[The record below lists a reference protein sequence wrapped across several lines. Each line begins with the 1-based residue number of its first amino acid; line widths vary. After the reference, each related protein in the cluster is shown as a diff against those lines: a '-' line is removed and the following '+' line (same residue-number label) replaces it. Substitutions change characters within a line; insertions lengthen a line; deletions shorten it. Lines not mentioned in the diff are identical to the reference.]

1 MAPPSSPPTASS
13 SPAAGSH
20 LGRPPFLIVRRFL
33 DWLYLASGA
42 LAAVFVAAI
51 CTIVLCQ
58 VALNALDI
66 IAVLLGYSAPGFVIP
81 SYAEFAGLFLA
92 AATFFALA
100 YSLRKGAHIRVSL
113 LIGHLSGSRRK
124 AFELWAVF
132 VGGCLSGIFTT
143 YMFNLVYDSFRFGD
157 VSIGLV
163 RYEIWIP
170 QLALALGLLIFSIA
184 FIDEYVSILRGDE
197 PSYDHD
203 ENLLSE

>member
-1 MAPPSSPPTASS
+1 M
-13 SPAAGSH
+13 
-20 LGRPPFLIVRRFL
+20 RRFL

>member
-1 MAPPSSPPTASS
+1 M
-13 SPAAGSH
+13 
-20 LGRPPFLIVRRFL
+20 RRFL
-33 DWLYLASGA
+33 DRLYLASGA

-51 CTIVLCQ
+51 CTIVLLQ
-58 VALNALDI
+58 VLLNALDK
-66 IAVLLGYSAPGFVIP
+66 IAVLSGFSPPGLVIP

-92 AATFFALA
+92 AASFLALA

-113 LIGHLSGSRRK
+113 LIGHLSGGRRK

-132 VGGCLSGIFTT
+132 VGGCLSGIFTG

-163 RYEIWIP
+163 SYEIWIP
-170 QLALALGLLIFSIA
+170 QLALAFGLAILCIA
-184 FIDEYVSILRGDE
+184 FIDEYFSILRGHE

-203 ENLLSE
+203 QNLLSE

>member
-1 MAPPSSPPTASS
+1 
-13 SPAAGSH
+13 
-20 LGRPPFLIVRRFL
+20 VRRFL
-33 DWLYLASGA
+33 DRLYLASGA
-42 LAAVFVAAI
+42 VAAAFVAAI
-51 CTIVLCQ
+51 CFIVLLQ
-58 VALNALDI
+58 VTLNALDK
-66 IAVLLGYSAPGFVIP
+66 IAVLSGFAPPGLVIP

-113 LIGHLSGSRRK
+113 LISHLSGRRRK

-132 VGGCLSGIFTT
+132 VGGSLSGIFTG

-170 QLALALGLLIFSIA
+170 QLALAFGLLILCIA
-184 FIDEYVSILRGDE
+184 FIDEYVSILRGNE